1 MRTRS
6 MVGRLP
12 SSGSSSAA
20 LKTSAWLRE
29 PTALVLHSTAR
40 ALDPHWLHEETEEAV
55 RALFE
60 EGESANTSRSYAS
73 ALKYWA
79 AWYRLRY
86 RLTLS
91 LPVPVPAVIQS
102 IVDHVERTTSQGTL
116 KNQLPAALDRAL
128 VEGGF
133 KGDVGALA
141 LNTVMH
147 RLSVLSKVHQI
158 KDLSNP
164 ARDPAVQELLR
175 RVRRAYA
182 TRGVGPARKTAL
194 TQDPLAAM
202 LATCTDG
209 LMGVRDRAL
218 LLFCWASGGRR
229 RSEVSAAVMEN
240 LLKVNNR
247 LYLYHLGHS
256 KTDQLGAE
264 NNSNAEKPMADMAAD
279 SLTTWLDASKI
290 LTGPIFRRIRAAA
303 TVAEPL
309 SAEAVAL
316 IVKRRAQLAGL
327 EGDFGAHS
335 LRSGFVTEAGRQNIP
350 LGDTMAM
357 TGHRSVQTMIRYFQT
372 GAIGQTRAARLL
384 GDDPSSDGGP
394 PDSGVH

>member
-1 MRTRS
+1 MPKVRS
-6 MVGRLP
+6 R
-12 SSGSSSAA
+12 ATA
-20 LKTSAWLRE
+20 LRV
-29 PTALVLHSTAR
+29 PTTLVLHSTAR
-40 ALDPHWLHEETEEAV
+40 ALDPNRLHEETEEAV

-73 ALKYWA
+73 ALKYWV
-79 AWYRLRY
+79 AWYRLRF

-91 LPVPVPAVIQS
+91 LPVPVPAVIQF
-102 IVDHVERTTSQGTL
+102 IVDHVERTTAQGTL
-116 KNQLPAALDRAL
+116 KNQLPAALDRLL

-133 KGDVGALA
+133 KGTAGALA
-141 LNTVMH
+141 LNTVVH
-147 RLSVLSKVHQI
+147 RLSVLSKAHGI
-158 KDLSNP
+158 KDLPNP
-164 ARDPAVQELLR
+164 ARDAAVQELLR

-182 TRGVGPARKTAL
+182 SRGVRATRKTAL
-194 TQDPLAAM
+194 TKDPLAAM

-209 LMGVRDRAL
+209 LIGVRDRAL

-229 RSEVSAAVMEN
+229 RSEVSTAVMEN
-240 LLKVNNR
+240 LVRVGER

-256 KTDQLGAE
+256 KNDQLGAE
-264 NNSNAEKPMADMAAD
+264 QNNHAEKPIADQAAD
-279 SLTTWLDASKI
+279 ALTAWLAASDI
-290 LTGPIFRRIRAAA
+290 ITGPIFRRIRGAA

-316 IVKRRAQLAGL
+316 VVKRRARSAGL

-357 TGHRSVQTMIRYFQT
+357 TGHRSVQTVMRYFQT

-384 GDDPSSDGGP
+384 GDDPQSAGEAL
-394 PDSGVH
+394 DSLKL

>member
-1 MRTRS
+1 MPKARS
-6 MVGRLP
+6 RATV
-12 SSGSSSAA
+12 
-20 LKTSAWLRE
+20 LRE

-40 ALDPHWLHEETEEAV
+40 ALDPHRLHEETEEAV
-55 RALFE
+55 RALFN

-91 LPVPVPAVIQS
+91 LPVPVPAVIQF
-102 IVDHVERTTSQGTL
+102 IVDHVERTTAQGTL
-116 KNQLPAALDRAL
+116 KNQLPAALDRLL

-133 KGDVGALA
+133 KGAAGALA
-141 LNTVMH
+141 LNTVVH
-147 RLSVLSKVHQI
+147 RLSVLSKAHQV
-158 KDLSNP
+158 KDLDNP

-182 TRGVGPARKTAL
+182 SRGVRPTRKTAL
-194 TQDPLAAM
+194 TKDPLEAM

-209 LMGVRDRAL
+209 LLGVRDRAL

-240 LLKVNNR
+240 LAKVNDR

-264 NNSNAEKPMADMAAD
+264 QNNNAEKPVADKAAD
-279 SLTTWLDASKI
+279 ALAAWLEASNI
-290 LTGPIFRRIRAAA
+290 ITGPIFRRIRGAA

-316 IVKRRAQLAGL
+316 VVKRRAGLAGL
-327 EGDFGAHS
+327 QGNFGAHS

-357 TGHRSVQTMIRYFQT
+357 TGHRSVQTVMRYFQS

-384 GDDPSSDGGP
+384 GDDIPNDGGRS
-394 PDSGVH
+394 DSVGL

>member
-1 MRTRS
+1 MPKVRS
-6 MVGRLP
+6 RATV
-12 SSGSSSAA
+12 
-20 LKTSAWLRE
+20 LRE

-40 ALDPHWLHEETEEAV
+40 ALDPHRLHEETEEAV

-91 LPVPVPAVIQS
+91 LPVPVPAVIQF
-102 IVDHVERTTSQGTL
+102 IIDHVERTTAQGGL
-116 KNQLPAALDRAL
+116 KNQLPAALDRML

-133 KGDVGALA
+133 KGDAGALA
-141 LNTVMH
+141 LNTVVH
-147 RLSVLSKVHQI
+147 RLSVLSKAHQI
-158 KDLSNP
+158 KDLANP

-182 TRGVGPARKTAL
+182 TRGVRPTRKTAL
-194 TQDPLAAM
+194 TKDPLEAM

-209 LMGVRDRAL
+209 LIGVGDRAL

-240 LLKVNNR
+240 LVKVGDR

-264 NNSNAEKPMADMAAD
+264 HNSNAEKPVADQAAD
-279 SLTTWLDASKI
+279 ALAAWLEASNI
-290 LTGPIFRRIRAAA
+290 ITGPLFRRIRGAA

-327 EGDFGAHS
+327 QGDFGAHS

-357 TGHRSVQTMIRYFQT
+357 TGHRSIQTVMRYFQT

-384 GDDPSSDGGP
+384 GDDSPSAGGT
-394 PDSGVH
+394 PDSVGLL